1 MNKIV
6 IIGISLLLL
15 LQSSNV
21 HFKDLVELGQ
31 LVEHYQFHN
40 KEYGDNFMVFV
51 SKHYGELKASHSEK
65 HQEEKKEHEKLP
77 FQHHQAP
84 CAQPLVFV
92 LGQENFINSYSE
104 IPLAS
109 KGNFH
114 YQMSY
119 SLIWGDDPF
128 QPPKNA

>member
-6 IIGISLLLL
+6 IIGISLLIL
-15 LQSSNV
+15 LQGASI

-31 LVEHYQFHN
+31 FVEHYQFHN
-40 KEYGDNFMVFV
+40 EEYGDNFMVFV

-65 HQEEKKEHEKLP
+65 HQEEQKEHEKLP
-77 FQHHQAP
+77 FQHQQAP

-92 LGQENFINSYSE
+92 LGSDSFINSYSE
-104 IPLAS
+104 IPVVV

-114 YQMSY
+114 YLISY
-119 SLIWGDDPF
+119 SHIWGDDPF
-128 QPPKNA
+128 QPPKHA